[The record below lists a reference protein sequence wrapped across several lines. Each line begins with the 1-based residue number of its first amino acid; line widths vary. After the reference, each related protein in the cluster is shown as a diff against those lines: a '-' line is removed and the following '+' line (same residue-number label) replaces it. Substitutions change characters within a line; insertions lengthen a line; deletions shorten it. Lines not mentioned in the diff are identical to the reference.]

1 MIDDAPSPSIRPAAC
16 LVLALP
22 RGDAASASVPGL
34 LPVGGLTLLRRLL
47 LVLDQAA
54 GGIPVLAVTAPSAL
68 DAVAQELG
76 ARGTAVASPAPTRL
90 GALADGLSALGSA
103 GASGSVDRILVH
115 DAERGLTPPATI
127 AAVLDGGAQ
136 DPDAEAVVP
145 GIPVTDSVKARGP
158 RGLVNVDRSGLTAL
172 QCPRLLGR
180 GLLERVVAA
189 ARSGDRAL
197 GDDEIRAA
205 LALGAR
211 VRVVPGSHDG
221 GPVVDRL
228 GLWQAQI
235 SLGLARDTTPRDD
248 TP

>member
-1 MIDDAPSPSIRPAAC
+1 MTDDVPPPSIRPAAC

-22 RGDAASASVPGL
+22 RGDEVGASVPGL
-34 LPVGGLTLLRRLL
+34 MPVGGLTLLRRLL

-54 GGIPVLAVTAPSAL
+54 AGIPVLAVTAPSAL
-68 DAVAQELG
+68 SAVEQELG
-76 ARGTAVASPAPTRL
+76 ARGTAVASPAQTRL
-90 GALADGLSALGSA
+90 GALADGLGALGSA
-103 GASGSVDRILVH
+103 GPADRILVH

-127 AAVLDGGAQ
+127 VGVLEGGAQ
-136 DPDAEAVVP
+136 DPDADAVVP

-172 QCPRLLGR
+172 QCPRLLAR

-189 ARSGDRAL
+189 AGAGDSAL
-197 GDDEIRAA
+197 PDDEIRAA

-211 VRVVPGSHDG
+211 VRVIPGSHDG

-248 TP
+248 AL

>member
-1 MIDDAPSPSIRPAAC
+1 MTDDVPPPSIRPAAC

-22 RGDAASASVPGL
+22 RGDEAGAGDSVPGL

-54 GGIPVLAVTAPSAL
+54 VDTPVLAVTAPSSM

-76 ARGTAVASPAPTRL
+76 GRGTAVASRAPTRL
-90 GALADGLSALGSA
+90 GALADGLSALGSTR
-103 GASGSVDRILVH
+103 STDRLLVH

-127 AAVLDGGAQ
+127 AAVLDGAAQ
-136 DPDAEAVVP
+136 DPDADAVVP

-172 QCPRLLGR
+172 QCPRLLSR

-189 ARSGDRAL
+189 AGAGGREL
-197 GDDEIRAA
+197 PDDEIRAA

-211 VRVVPGSHDG
+211 VLVVAGSHDG

-248 TP
+248 AL